1 MGPDR
6 SLEGR
11 GTFFQGSRRRQ
22 RMGRGREAGSIFAI
36 GLLLSAPGS
45 YGKIVCGDGRS
56 QGGSTE
62 VLEKSRVTEDSE
74 DVNILEKRLR

>member
-56 QGGSTE
+56 QGE
-62 VLEKSRVTEDSE
+62 A
-74 DVNILEKRLR
+74 LRCWRKVESLRTVRT